1 MPPTDLDL
9 IERFVSAFNAVD
21 FHLQGA
27 LGESERASFR
37 SLVDLYARRHRW
49 WRDAEQLRV
58 FASLRN
64 VIIHDKVEPYEYVC
78 VPTTRTVE
86 DLEAIRERLRTPER
100 IDPRFCRAVVTLEA
114 GDSLSKVLKLV
125 HEREITHFP
134 VYHGTKFS
142 GLLTTNGITR
152 YLAHH
157 AAKNGAPLD
166 FDAVEVRFVLAREE
180 SRANFFFAAR
190 DEPVQKIAFA
200 FHENTFLEAVLI
212 TPNGGKQ
219 EKLLGIATR
228 ADVLEF
234 GL

>member
-1 MPPTDLDL
+1 MNSTDLNL

-27 LGESERASFR
+27 LGEGDRSSFR
-37 SLVDLYARRHRW
+37 ALVDLYARRHRW
-49 WRDAEQLRV
+49 WPDAEPLRV

-64 VIIHDKVEPYEYVC
+64 VIIHDKIAPYEYVC
-78 VPTTRTVE
+78 VPTAQVVE
-86 DLEAIRERLRTPER
+86 DLEAIRDRLQHPER
-100 IDPRFCRAVVTLEA
+100 IDPRFSRAVVTLEA
-114 GDSLSKVLKLV
+114 GDSLSHALKLV
-125 HEREITHFP
+125 HERDITHFP

-142 GLLTTNGITR
+142 GLLTPNGIAR

-157 AAKNGAPLD
+157 VAINGAPLD
-166 FDAVEVRFVLAREE
+166 FGSVEVRFVLAREE
-180 SRANFFFAAR
+180 SRANFFFASR
-190 DEPVQKIAFA
+190 DEPVRKIAFA